1 VKTNE
6 KRFKQMKIRLAV
18 IFGGESVEHE
28 ISIISAHQVMEA
40 FDRQKYEVIPVY
52 IAKNSEWYVGDV
64 LKDITNYEDLDF
76 IIKNAKKVKLVA
88 DQNKYFLYG
97 YPFKFFKAKPLVEFD
112 LAFPIVHG
120 TNLEDGTLQGLLES
134 NNIPYAGPNITGA
147 AVGQDKVLMK
157 MIWQAADLPVLPY
170 VWFYDSQWRDLKS
183 DYTKT
188 LKKRLGFPLIVKPAN
203 LGSSVGISIAK
214 DEKALI
220 RAIDE
225 AIKYDSKIIVEKA
238 LTDFSE
244 YNCSVLGN
252 NAAVKASVIEQVF
265 GSDEVLSYQDKYQG
279 GSKGASKASKLGT
292 KRAAPLQT
300 SGGSKGASGMASTS
314 RQIPAKLNKKMRD
327 AIVGLSEVSFQT
339 LGMSGVSRIDFLV
352 DNETK
357 KIYLNEINTIPGSLA
372 FYLWE
377 ASGLQFA
384 ALLDELVSIAL
395 DRFKTKE
402 RMTFTYDTNILAQ
415 QTQFGTKGDK
425 K

>member
-1 VKTNE
+1 
-6 KRFKQMKIRLAV
+6 MKIRLAV

-40 FDRQKYEVIPVY
+40 FDRQKYEIIPVY

-76 IIKNAKKVKLVA
+76 IVKNAKKVKLVA

-97 YPFKFFKAKPLVEFD
+97 YPFKIFKAKPLVEFD

-120 TNLEDGTLQGLLES
+120 TNLEDGTLQGLLEA
-134 NNIPYAGPNITGA
+134 NKIPYAGPNITGA

-170 VWFYDSQWRDLKS
+170 VWFYDSQWRDLKA

-188 LKKRLGFPLIVKPAN
+188 LKKRLGFPVIVKPAN

-214 DEKALI
+214 DEQALI

-225 AIKYDSKIIVEKA
+225 AIKYDSKIIVEQA

-252 NAAVKASVIEQVF
+252 NAQVKASVIEQVF

-279 GSKGASKASKLGT
+279 GSKGASKRGTLGT
-292 KRAAPLQT
+292 ATAAPLKT
-300 SGGSKGASGMASTS
+300 SGGAKGASGMASTS
-314 RQIPAKLNKKMRD
+314 RQIPAKLTKKMQD

-352 DNETK
+352 DNKTK

-377 ASGLQFA
+377 ASGVPFPQ
-384 ALLDELVSIAL
+384 LLDELVQIAL

-415 QTQFGTKGDK
+415 QAQFGTKGDK